1 MQHIDFLNLQYI
13 FLRLFQLLHDREVI
27 DFSLGALTSFW
38 YWFKVGSAALSLLF
52 IGGIFYVVIR
62 LHKVRKDERE
72 KYGSEATTFS
82 TVKMKN
88 ERWERVTDLV
98 SSENP
103 NDWRQ
108 AIIEAD
114 VILDEM
120 VTRLGY
126 RGEGLGEK
134 LKQIDES
141 DFNTLNNAWEAH
153 KVRNQIAHAGSD
165 FILTRREARRIVDLF
180 ESVFREFEYI

>member
-1 MQHIDFLNLQYI
+1 MQNIDFLNLQYV
-13 FLRLFQLLHDREVI
+13 FLKLFQLLRDREAI
-27 DFSLGALTSFW
+27 DFSLEALAAFW
-38 YWFKVGSAALSLLF
+38 YWFKVGSAALSLLL
-52 IGGIFYVVIR
+52 IGGIFYTVIR
-62 LHKVRKDERE
+62 LNKVKKDERE
-72 KYGSEATTFS
+72 KYGSEAATFS
-82 TVKMKN
+82 TAKLKN

-103 NDWRQ
+103 SDWRQ

-114 VILDEM
+114 VILDDM

-134 LKQIDES
+134 LKQIEES
-141 DFNTLNNAWEAH
+141 DFNTLNSAWEAH

-165 FILTRREARRIVDLF
+165 FILTKREARRIIDLF
-180 ESVFREFEYI
+180 ESVFQEFEYI

>member
-1 MQHIDFLNLQYI
+1 MQNIDFLNLQYI
-13 FLRLFQLLHDREVI
+13 FLKLFQILHDREVI
-27 DFSLGALTSFW
+27 DFSFETLAWFW
-38 YWFKVGSAALSLLF
+38 YWFKFGSAALSLLL
-52 IGGIFYVVIR
+52 IGGIFYTLIR
-62 LHKVRKDERE
+62 LHKVRRDERE
-72 KYGSEATTFS
+72 KYGSERATFS
-82 TVKMKN
+82 TAGMKN
-88 ERWERVTDLV
+88 ERWEHVTDLV

-114 VILDEM
+114 IILDEM

-126 RGEGLGEK
+126 RGDGLGEK
-134 LKQIDES
+134 LKQIEES

-165 FILTRREARRIVDLF
+165 FILTKREARRVIDLF

>member
-1 MQHIDFLNLQYI
+1 MQNLDFLNLQYL
-13 FLRLFQLLHDREVI
+13 FLKLYQLLHDREVI
-27 DFSLGALTSFW
+27 DVSLETLASSW
-38 YWFKVGSAALSLLF
+38 YWFRVGSTALSLLL
-52 IGGIFYVVIR
+52 IGGIFYTAIR
-62 LHKVRKDERE
+62 LRKVKKDERE
-72 KYGSEATTFS
+72 KYGSEAAMLS
-82 TVKMKN
+82 TAEVKN

-126 RGEGLGEK
+126 RGDGLGEK
-134 LKQIDES
+134 LKQIEES
-141 DFNTLNNAWEAH
+141 DFNTLNSAWEAH

-165 FILTRREARRIVDLF
+165 FILTKREARRIVDLF